1 MGVQTSK
8 AVALRAEGRDGR
20 AREQRVQRGRQR
32 RETHAVETQHAA
44 LLLLLDCSLHI
55 AHTHKGL
62 KQEGK
67 RSRERKEEKGRRK
80 RGGSKTHT
88 QSVRHCFAV
97 TSHAQKTAIGGL
109 FQHSK
114 TVLICT
120 ERFSLKITPS
130 VGIFTHTVLSRQT
143 KRRAMSAATGAR
155 CAW

>member
-62 KQEGK
+62 KQERK
-67 RSRERKEEKGRRK
+67 RSKEKRRKGRRK
-80 RGGSKTHT
+80 KGVQKHT
-88 QSVRHCFAV
+88 RSQSVTASRLLHMHKKLLLAV
-97 TSHAQKTAIGGL
+97 YSNTQKP
-109 FQHSK
+109 F
-114 TVLICT
+114 
-120 ERFSLKITPS
+120 
-130 VGIFTHTVLSRQT
+130 
-143 KRRAMSAATGAR
+143 
-155 CAW
+155 